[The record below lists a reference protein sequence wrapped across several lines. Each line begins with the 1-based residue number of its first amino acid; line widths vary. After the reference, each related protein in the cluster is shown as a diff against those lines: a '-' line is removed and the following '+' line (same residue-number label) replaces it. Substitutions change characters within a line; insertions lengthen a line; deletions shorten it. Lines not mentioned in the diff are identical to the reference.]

1 MDRRRFDRRS
11 LVWWPRPS
19 RDGDRRGFLDRL
31 GWRDGARRDRRVGG
45 RHLTVAATPGKAQ
58 GRASAALALLLA
70 LTLSLSSAEGWA
82 SPHHDAAPRDGQ
94 ASRASAGSA
103 LVLLVPPRRPAEL
116 PLPRVDPQKIPA
128 PSATPDT
135 SPGGAATPAK
145 TPPPGETRPAA
156 PATSGCIASLMA
168 EYGTAVRAVTI
179 PPTKDAACAMVEP
192 VEVEAISIGPGRQ
205 RIALLPPVTLS
216 CTMALAVA
224 QWLETSVQ
232 PLAKGYFSQDL
243 TSLRVGG
250 GHECR
255 RRNRAANGPLSEHS
269 TGQALDIFAIEIGDG
284 KAAGT
289 ITVEKPEGPGHGA
302 FLTALRQSACGAFM
316 TSLGPGSDA
325 AHANHLHIDIQ
336 PRQAASS
343 RFCQ

>member
-1 MDRRRFDRRS
+1 M
-11 LVWWPRPS
+11 
-19 RDGDRRGFLDRL
+19 
-31 GWRDGARRDRRVGG
+31 
-45 RHLTVAATPGKAQ
+45 
-58 GRASAALALLLA
+58 ASALV
-70 LTLSLSSAEGWA
+70 LTLTLSLSLSSAEGWA
-82 SPHHDAAPRDGQ
+82 SPHRDAAPRDGQ
-94 ASRASAGSA
+94 ASRASADSA
-103 LVLLVPPRRPAEL
+103 LVLLLPPRRPAEL
-116 PLPRVDPQKIPA
+116 SLPRVDPPESPA

-135 SPGGAATPAK
+135 SPGGAVTPSE

-168 EYGTAVRAVTI
+168 AYGTAMRAVTI
-179 PPTKDAACAMVEP
+179 PPTKDSACTVVEP
-192 VEVEAISIGPGRQ
+192 VEVEAISIGSGRQ

-224 QWLETSVQ
+224 KWLEISVQ

-269 TGQALDIFAIEIGDG
+269 TGQALDIFAIMVGAG

-289 ITVEKPEGPGHGA
+289 IVVEKPEGPGHGA
-302 FLTALRQSACGAFM
+302 FLDALRQSACGAFM

-336 PRQAASS
+336 PRRAASS